1 MTRDKNH
8 LDVALFTS
16 GEVVGMLET
25 LSRSGI
31 VERVPSRRE
40 ESQEVDW
47 EEDRWR
53 LKGVFWSL
61 GEEGM
66 REC

>member
-8 LDVALFTS
+8 LEVALFTS

-66 REC
+66 RE

>member
-8 LDVALFTS
+8 LDVALFTG

-61 GEEGM
+61 GEGVKE
-66 REC
+66 

>member
-8 LDVALFTS
+8 LEVALFTS

>member
-8 LDVALFTS
+8 SDVALFTS

-61 GEEGM
+61 GEGVKE
-66 REC
+66 

>member
-8 LDVALFTS
+8 LEVALFTG

-31 VERVPSRRE
+31 VEKVPLESG

-47 EEDRWR
+47 EADRWR

-61 GEEGM
+61 GEGVKE
-66 REC
+66 